1 MSASR
6 RVAVMQPYFLP
17 YVGYFQL
24 IASVDRFIIYD
35 NIKYTKKGWINRNRL
50 LAGGTDQ
57 LFSLPLRSGSDSLP
71 VRDRVLADD
80 FQPHKL
86 LAQFHGAYR
95 SAPEFARVYALL
107 ERIVLHSD
115 RNLFAYILHSV
126 KAVCAELGIG
136 TVIQVSSEVEID
148 HTLKHQEKVLALCA
162 ATVATTYVNAIGGT
176 ELYAKE
182 DFAAR
187 GVELR
192 FIRSRPLEYPQFG
205 QAFVP
210 WLSIVDVMMFNP
222 PERVREI
229 VSGHYDLL

>member
-24 IASVDRFIIYD
+24 IASVDKFIIYD

-57 LFSLPLRSGSDSLP
+57 LFSLPLRSGSDALQ

-80 FQPHKL
+80 FQPRKL

-95 SAPEFARVYALL
+95 AAPEFARVYALL
-107 ERIVLHSD
+107 ERIVLHPD
-115 RNLFAYILHSV
+115 RNLFAYVRHSV
-126 KAVCAELGIG
+126 EAICAELAVG
-136 TVIQVSSEVEID
+136 TAIQVSSEVAID
-148 HTLKHQEKVLALCA
+148 HSLRHQDKVLAFCA
-162 ATVATTYVNAIGGT
+162 ATAATTYVNAIGGT
-176 ELYAKE
+176 ELYSKE

-205 QAFVP
+205 QPFVP

-222 PERVREI
+222 PEKVREI
-229 VSGHYDLL
+229 VSGHYDLI

>member
-24 IASVDRFIIYD
+24 IASVDKFIIYD

-57 LFSLPLRSGSDSLP
+57 LFSLPLRSGSDSLQ

-80 FQPHKL
+80 FQPQKL
-86 LAQFHGAYR
+86 LAQFHGDYR

-107 ERIVLHSD
+107 ERVVLHPD
-115 RNLFAYILHSV
+115 RNLFAYVLHSV

-136 TVIQVSSEVEID
+136 TVIQASSEVGID
-148 HTLKHQEKVLALCA
+148 HALKHQEKVLALCA
-162 ATVATTYVNAIGGT
+162 ATAATTYVNAIGGT

-192 FIRSRPLEYPQFG
+192 FIRSHPLEYPQFG

-222 PERVREI
+222 PEKVREI

>member
-1 MSASR
+1 MSASP

-24 IASVDRFIIYD
+24 IASVDKFIIYD

-50 LAGGTDQ
+50 LVGGTDQ
-57 LFSLPLRSGSDSLP
+57 LFSLPLRSGSDSLQ
-71 VRDRVLADD
+71 VRDRALADD
-80 FQPHKL
+80 FQPRKL
-86 LAQFHGAYR
+86 LDQFHGAYR
-95 SAPEFARVYALL
+95 SAPEFSRVYALL
-107 ERIVLHSD
+107 ERIVLYSD
-115 RNLFAYILHSV
+115 RNLFAYVLHSV
-126 KAVCAELGIG
+126 KAVCAELGIS
-136 TVIQVSSEVEID
+136 TVIQASSEIGID
-148 HTLKHQEKVLALCA
+148 HALKHQEKVLALCA
-162 ATVATTYVNAIGGT
+162 ASAATTYVNAIGGT

-182 DFAAR
+182 DFAVR

-205 QAFVP
+205 QVFVP

>member
-1 MSASR
+1 MSISR

-24 IASVDRFIIYD
+24 IASVDKFIIYD

-57 LFSLPLRSGSDSLP
+57 LFSLPLRSGSDSLH
-71 VRDRVLADD
+71 VRDRALADD
-80 FQPHKL
+80 FQPRKL
-86 LAQFHGAYR
+86 LDQFHGAYR

-115 RNLFAYILHSV
+115 RNLSAYILHSV
-126 KAVCAELGIG
+126 KAVCAELGIS
-136 TVIQVSSEVEID
+136 TVIQASSEVEID
-148 HTLKHQEKVLALCA
+148 HALKHQEKVLALCA
-162 ATVATTYVNAIGGT
+162 ATAATTYVNAIGGT
-176 ELYAKE
+176 ELYSKE

-229 VSGHYDLL
+229 VSGHYDLI